1 MCADPR
7 TTRPRRPVIRFDKD
21 VAEPGD
27 IIDGKYRVVRLLGEG
42 GMGAVFEGLNM
53 RLGRPVAIK
62 MMHAEIARDKQA
74 VARFEREAQA
84 AARIGSRHI
93 VDVLDLGELASG
105 DRYLVMEY
113 LDGETLAA
121 RLKRAGT
128 MGVPEAAR
136 FGVQLVEGLA
146 KVHDAGIVHRDLKP
160 PNVFLVPAEDGSDF
174 VKILDFGVCKIQR
187 SIARNGP
194 STGVGDVLGTLGY
207 MAPEQLEHGPQAVD
221 ARADLYAVGVLL
233 YRAVAGCLPYPA
245 RNLPEHLT
253 ALRERRTSPLV
264 ELVKGTDPRFSEIVE
279 RAIEW
284 DRDARFQDA
293 RELLLA
299 LSTFC
304 QANDEVNRLLAD
316 FLERDAATTQVRAR
330 NEATA
335 SSGQRT
341 QTKSPG
347 EPWPA
352 ATGEP
357 TRQGGAPIEAESPR
371 PSRLP
376 KVSPPPRDRRAPQSS
391 LPPPREPMPSLSDI
405 ATGKLPAPRPAPSEI
420 EIEVDIED
428 TGRRR

>member
-1 MCADPR
+1 L
-7 TTRPRRPVIRFDKD
+7 
-21 VAEPGD
+21 AEPGD
-27 IIDGKYRVVRLLGEG
+27 ILDGKYRVVRLLGEG
-42 GMGAVFEGLNM
+42 GMGAVFEGLNI
-53 RLGRPVAIK
+53 RLERPVAIK
-62 MMHAEIARDKQA
+62 MMHAEIASDRQA

-93 VDVLDLGELASG
+93 VDVLDLGELPNG

-113 LDGETLAA
+113 LEGETLAA
-121 RLKRAGT
+121 RLKRSGT
-128 MGVPEAAR
+128 MTVPEAAR

-160 PNVFLVPAEDGSDF
+160 PNVFLVTAEDGSDF

-207 MAPEQLEHGPQAVD
+207 MAPEQLEHGPQGVD

-253 ALRERRTSPLV
+253 ALRERRTSPLA

-284 DRDARFQDA
+284 DRDIRFQDA
-293 RELLLA
+293 RELLAA

-304 QANDEVNRLLAD
+304 HANDQVHRLLAD
-316 FLERDAATTQVRAR
+316 FLDRDADPAAVRGRGAP
-330 NEATA
+330 NEPTP
-335 SSGQRT
+335 SSGKGRAKT
-341 QTKSPG
+341 PESF
-347 EPWPA
+347 
-352 ATGEP
+352 EP
-357 TRQGGAPIEAESPR
+357 TRRVEIEAPR
-371 PSRLP
+371 PSKLP
-376 KVSPPPRDRRAPQSS
+376 KVVPPPRPAPPPRAPQ
-391 LPPPREPMPSLSDI
+391 PSLSEI
-405 ATGKLPAPRPAPSEI
+405 ATGKLPPRAPSEI
-420 EIEVDIED
+420 EIDVDFED